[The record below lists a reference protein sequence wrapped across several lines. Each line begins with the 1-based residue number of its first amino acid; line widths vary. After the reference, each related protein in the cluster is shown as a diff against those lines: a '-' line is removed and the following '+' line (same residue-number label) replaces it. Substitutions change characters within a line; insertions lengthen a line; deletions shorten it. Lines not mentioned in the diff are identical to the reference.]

1 MIDDDDDDL
10 ADVAKGAGITF
21 ISTAVGGIPVLRDV
35 LPMALKAAAG
45 EPVYNIRNNPLNETA
60 AQMLN
65 VTRAINSDNK
75 DALDVA
81 KAVLRMADMITGL
94 PQILTDGMITAARW
108 IDEGNFTEEDIQ
120 HYLWSILFG
129 KNSKKN

>member
-10 ADVAKGAGITF
+10 LDVAKGAGITF
-21 ISTAVGGIPVLRDV
+21 ISTAVGGIPVLRDA

-60 AQMLN
+60 TQMLN
-65 VTRAINSDNK
+65 VTRALSSDNK

-81 KAVLRMADMITGL
+81 RAVLRMTDMITGL
-94 PQILTDGMITAARW
+94 PQILTDGMIAAARW
-108 IDEGNFTEEDIQ
+108 IDEGDLSEEDIQ

-129 KNSKKN
+129 QNSKK